1 MPILSGR
8 KARND
13 VLFDEDF
20 LKKLEYLYLVSKK
33 VFQGK
38 MRAERRSRKTGAGI
52 EFADHRDYASGDDFR
67 AIDWN
72 LYGRMNKLLVRLFE
86 EQEDL
91 SVTLLVDA
99 SESMRM
105 GRPAK
110 FDYARRVVAALA
122 YIGLANLDRVNIV
135 PFAEAL
141 RPQLSPKRGKGQ
153 VFRVLEFLRAI
164 RPGGE
169 TDMESSFRTF
179 VHQTKRRGLAVVV
192 SDFFDPHGYARGL
205 KMLRHRRFETFALQV
220 SDPAEA
226 RPGVKGDLRLLDME
240 TGEERIA
247 MVSPQVIEAYER
259 EFKEYCERLASFC
272 TSIGAGFARTLTST
286 PFEDLVLKVLREGK
300 FIE

>member
-1 MPILSGR
+1 MLSGR
-8 KARND
+8 KAQSD
-13 VLFDEDF
+13 LLFDEDF
-20 LKKLEYLYLVSKK
+20 LKKLEYLYIVSKK
-33 VFQGK
+33 VYTGK
-38 MRAERRSRKTGAGI
+38 MRGERRSRKAGAGI
-52 EFADHRDYASGDDFR
+52 EFADHRDYAVGDDFR
-67 AIDWN
+67 TIDWN
-72 LYGRMNKLLVRLFE
+72 VYGRMGKLLVRLFE
-86 EQEDL
+86 EEEDL
-91 SVTLLVDA
+91 TVTLLVDA
-99 SESMRM
+99 SESMKM

-110 FDYARRVVAALA
+110 FDYARRVAAALA

-153 VFRVLEFLRAI
+153 VFRVLEFLRGI

-205 KMLRHRRFETFALQV
+205 KLLCHHRFETFALQV

-226 RPGVKGDLRLLDME
+226 RPAVKGDLRLLDME

-247 MVSPQVIEAYER
+247 TVSPQVIEAYER
-259 EFKEYCERLASFC
+259 EFEEYCERLESFC
-272 TSIGAGFARTLTST
+272 TSIQASFVRTLTST
-286 PFEDLVLKVLREGK
+286 PFEDLVLKVFREGK
-300 FIE
+300 FLK